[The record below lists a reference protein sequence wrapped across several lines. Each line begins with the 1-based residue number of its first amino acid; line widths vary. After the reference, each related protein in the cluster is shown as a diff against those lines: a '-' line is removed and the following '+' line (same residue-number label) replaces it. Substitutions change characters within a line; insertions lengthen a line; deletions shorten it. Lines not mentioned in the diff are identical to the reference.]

1 MAPKRY
7 PPFVRYGKR
16 QVGGSS
22 NIGVGCGSGKTM
34 EDLLYCSTLEADKAK
49 LMSEKE
55 KFDAETVML
64 RAKTEE
70 LIAKKVKLE
79 TETNN
84 LIMQRLKLKHELN
97 AIGLDVEIVNVT
109 DDSQL
114 RQVLMHDGEER

>member
-1 MAPKRY
+1 
-7 PPFVRYGKR
+7 
-16 QVGGSS
+16 
-22 NIGVGCGSGKTM
+22 M

-49 LMSEKE
+49 LLAEKE
-55 KFDAETVML
+55 KLEAETVML

-70 LIAKKVKLE
+70 SVAKKVKLE

-97 AIGLDVEIVNVT
+97 AIGLDVEIINVT

-114 RQVLMHDGEER
+114 RQVLMQDAEER